1 MDSKMDTAALHEP
14 GPLLARL
21 LAAQRLEE
29 HVVGHPQLEAV
40 ADGLIDR
47 AHELGDCLVWPI
59 GAAAE
64 RVAGVVT
71 LRSEGDVRVGTWNTD
86 VRGTRLLLF
95 VVAGVTPL
103 MLSAAA
109 EQLRR
114 RGASEIHGC
123 GVDVVGGGRLVGLGS
138 YVSLQASLAAS
149 GLPALAE
156 SAV

>member
-1 MDSKMDTAALHEP
+1 MRAVSLHEP

-29 HVVGHPQLEAV
+29 DVVNHPQIEAV
-40 ADGLIDR
+40 ADGVIDR
-47 AHELGDCLVWPI
+47 VHALGDCLVWPI

-71 LRSEGDVRVGTWNTD
+71 ARSQGDVRVGTWNTD
-86 VRGTRLLLF
+86 VKGTRLLLF

-103 MLSAAA
+103 TLSAAA
-109 EQLRR
+109 EQLHR
-114 RGASEIHGC
+114 RGASEVHGC
-123 GVDVVGGGRLVGLGS
+123 GVDVVGGDTVVGLES
-138 YVSLQASLAAS
+138 YVSLHTSLVA
-149 GLPALAE
+149 PALRVPAV